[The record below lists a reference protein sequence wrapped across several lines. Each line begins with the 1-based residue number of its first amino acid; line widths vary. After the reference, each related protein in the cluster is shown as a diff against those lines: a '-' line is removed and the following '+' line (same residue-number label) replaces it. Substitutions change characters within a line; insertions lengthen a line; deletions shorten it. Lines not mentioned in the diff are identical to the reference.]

1 MTLALRYPSFPPLS
15 TTAEDPPLSGSTAL
29 ARHSP
34 LAQLPHAEEP
44 DGATSCAVRCD
55 GRVTHRACAPRPRTH
70 ARRDARVRR
79 TYQRCADP
87 LACLAPE
94 DAPCSLL
101 VCRLPARFCWCLL
114 ATVACCDRRCQGV
127 ATFLRSHSIGRIA
140 LETRVVSALSPAAAV
155 HAALRLPPLCDSVST
170 LSRRSSMAALF
181 ALWLALCC
189 LGSGPA
195 LTLP

>member
-1 MTLALRYPSFPPLS
+1 VHGGRRPLN
-15 TTAEDPPLSGSTAL
+15 AMILLLCSTAL
-29 ARHSP
+29 AGTATSRAASSRR
-34 LAQLPHAEEP
+34 EP

-155 HAALRLPPLCDSVST
+155 HAALRLPPLCGA
-170 LSRRSSMAALF
+170 LSPR
-181 ALWLALCC
+181 C
-189 LGSGPA
+189 LGA
-195 LTLP
+195 LRWLRCLRCGWLCVASDLARR